1 MPWGS
6 RRAAALLKSGGSR
19 SSLAGSGSLSL
30 SDRAAAPRASPA
42 SPGRAEPW
50 APQSRAGLGAE
61 PGWEKLPTQSPAPG
75 AARTPQYHTA
85 RHAAAPPACDRRS
98 CALALAL
105 ALTLTL
111 THANV

>member
-6 RRAAALLKSGGSR
+6 RRAAALVKSGGSR
-19 SSLAGSGSLSL
+19 SSLAVAVASLSVTEP
-30 SDRAAAPRASPA
+30 SSGRARRARGEQ
-42 SPGRAEPW
+42 SPGR
-50 APQSRAGLGAE
+50 RRAE
-61 PGWEKLPTQSPAPG
+61 PGWEQSRAGRSSQPRARRPG

>member
-6 RRAAALLKSGGSR
+6 RRAAALVKSGGSR
-19 SSLAGSGSLSL
+19 SSLAVAVASLSVTE
-30 SDRAAAPRASPA
+30 PRR
-42 SPGRAEPW
+42 PGRARGE
-50 APQSRAGLGAE
+50 QRSGRRRAE
-61 PGWEKLPTQSPAPG
+61 PGWEQSRAGRSSQPRARRPG

-105 ALTLTL
+105 ALALTLTL